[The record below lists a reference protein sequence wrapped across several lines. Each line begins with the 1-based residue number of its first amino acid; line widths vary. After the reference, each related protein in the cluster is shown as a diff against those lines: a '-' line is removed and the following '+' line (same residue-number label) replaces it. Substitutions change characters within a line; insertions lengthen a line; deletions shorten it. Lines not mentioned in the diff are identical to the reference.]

1 MSKKGGNLK
10 FKNIY
15 EGTVQNV
22 YKSVLLGKAAAGVT
36 LDSDFEKEQP
46 EVSRQLR
53 VIMRTGKMA
62 AHPLSVHPRLPIKVR
77 AAIADSVLR
86 LGRTAGAKEQL
97 HSVGLS
103 MPVPVDY
110 ATDYAPLEEIDMD
123 ALALDGA
130 VK

>member
-1 MSKKGGNLK
+1 MSKKDGNLK

-36 LDSDFEKEQP
+36 LDSAFEKEQP
-46 EVSRQLR
+46 EVSGQLR
-53 VIMRTGKMA
+53 IILRTGKLA
-62 AHPLSVHPRLPIKVR
+62 AHPLSIHARLPKKIR
-77 AAIADSVLR
+77 SAIADAVLG
-86 LGRTAGAKEQL
+86 LGRTAGAKELL

-110 ATDYAPLEEIDMD
+110 ASDYAGLEEIDMD
-123 ALALDGA
+123 VLGLEGPD
-130 VK
+130 K